1 MQTIINKPHL
11 MTIKYQPN
19 DIRNKFTKQLYLHM
33 HIVNQMIYSMLTNVN
48 HGKIFNWYKNCNFEM
63 LNEIF
68 ERTSCNHYPVL
79 IHLFNL
85 TKINYSICHERPPHL
100 VPHVLVRMLL
110 TCSKPPTPNKH
121 TLSEI
126 NQIMTRPPSFVGR
139 EQDQDFHQ
147 KTIKGLSLLYDPPL
161 SVF

>member
-1 MQTIINKPHL
+1 MK
-11 MTIKYQPN
+11 
-19 DIRNKFTKQLYLHM
+19 
-33 HIVNQMIYSMLTNVN
+33 
-48 HGKIFNWYKNCNFEM
+48 G
-63 LNEIF
+63 
-68 ERTSCNHYPVL
+68 
-79 IHLFNL
+79 
-85 TKINYSICHERPPHL
+85 PPHL
-100 VPHVLVRMLL
+100 VPHVLVGMLL